1 MRNRLALLASLV
13 IAAAVLVGS
22 CSGAAAP
29 PDPYEQLTTSMKT
42 TWNPIQVNMGM
53 VVTAAGKTITL
64 DPKYIAMV
72 LDTAGAK
79 FGFHVSLPATG
90 LGVPPS
96 ALSKLGI
103 EGDSL
108 DFDMVYADDALYA
121 RSPLFKP
128 TLRMIL
134 GPTGKVP
141 VGDLTGWL
149 KFGTKAEMM
158 ALGALSGANRGIP
171 SFAPPAS
178 GDLSTPTAVKA
189 SLDAAGIT
197 LTIAGTEKHNGA
209 DARHLK
215 IGIDLEKLVAN
226 PAFAAGAGP
235 QSGQMIAAMRAFAFS
250 GDLWIDASTNRV
262 VEGDVHMAS
271 TKDPTAVGDITVTAR
286 DPDGTVSLDAPSS
299 SVDVP
304 LGPLVTEMMKMIGKG
319 AES

>member
-1 MRNRLALLASLV
+1 VRNRLGLLGSFAV
-13 IAAAVLVGS
+13 MAAVLAGG

-29 PDPYEQLTTSMKT
+29 PDPYEQLTASMKT

-64 DPKYIAMV
+64 DPKDIAMV

-79 FGFHVSLPATG
+79 FGFHVSLPASG
-90 LGVPPS
+90 LGVPAS
-96 ALSKLGI
+96 SLSQLGI

-108 DFDMVYADDALYA
+108 DFDRVYADEALYA
-121 RSPLFKP
+121 RSPFFRPMLK
-128 TLRMIL
+128 MIL
-134 GPTGKVP
+134 GPTGKLP

-149 KFGTKAEMM
+149 KLGTKAEMM
-158 ALGALSGANRGIP
+158 ALGALSGANRGMP

-178 GDLSTPTAVKA
+178 GDPSTPAAVKA
-189 SLDAAGIT
+189 SLDTAGIS
-197 LTIAGTEKHNGA
+197 LTIAGTEKHDGA

-235 QSGQMIAAMRAFAFS
+235 QSGQMIAAMRAFTFS
-250 GDLWIDASTNRV
+250 GDLWIDVSTNRV
-262 VEGDVHMAS
+262 VEGDVHLAS

-286 DPDGTVSLDAPSS
+286 DPDGTVSLDAPGS